1 MKGRWRVVTALAA
14 AGAVAV
20 LSGCG
25 WSEDR
30 EAAQV
35 ASQEAQLKVL
45 MSTADGRG
53 AEIMGQIP
61 ASEVGTTVDTSSIEL
76 TSDFYEEW
84 PKYYVWSQ
92 TVELHLDGPRTPAQ
106 VADDLEPWLARHGWT
121 RDTGHEFPPRTR
133 SFTRYYRW
141 DGYLLAVEAFTDPPP
156 RAQAVRFAIVTPDT
170 DPDAPSP
177 APTTG
182 SGES

>member
-1 MKGRWRVVTALAA
+1 MVTALAA

-61 ASEVGTTVDTSSIEL
+61 ASEVGTTVDTSSIAL

-106 VADDLEPWLARHGWT
+106 VADDLEPWLAQHGWM
-121 RDTGHEFPPRTR
+121 REEENEFPPGRE

-141 DGYLLAVEAFTDPPP
+141 GGFRLAVEAFTDLPP
-156 RAQAVRFAIVTPDT
+156 RAQTLRFAIITPDT